1 MAEQSGP
8 DSETLG
14 AGAGEGATNE
24 ILPAKRVI
32 WTPERLAKAAATRAE
47 TKRKKDERAAKKAAK
62 EAEHNAKSHAYGDP
76 LIEPPVPVQEQRA
89 AAAQR
94 ALEVGKEVMP
104 NDNTTLRPAVTG
116 AHRAATSANGFDWE
130 KSPLPEA
137 LNKLADLK
145 RDYDRILQ
153 VVLRRQSASKPQW
166 TCFTQAHKDIAPQSV
181 QKLCL
186 KNGQDGKWA
195 FRDDGCFRTT
205 AEGIRIPEPVFCCNH
220 LCFAFYQGH
229 KPLMAL
235 SRH

>member
-47 TKRKKDERAAKKAAK
+47 TKRKKDERAAKKAERDKGLA
-62 EAEHNAKSHAYGDP
+62 EAQTYP
-76 LIEPPVPVQEQRA
+76 QQQEV
-89 AAAQR
+89 
-94 ALEVGKEVMP
+94 LKKYE
-104 NDNTTLRPAVTG
+104 
-116 AHRAATSANGFDWE
+116 ATNGFDWE

-145 RDYDRILQ
+145 RDYDRILGI
-153 VVLRRQSASKPQW
+153 VLRRQSASKPQW